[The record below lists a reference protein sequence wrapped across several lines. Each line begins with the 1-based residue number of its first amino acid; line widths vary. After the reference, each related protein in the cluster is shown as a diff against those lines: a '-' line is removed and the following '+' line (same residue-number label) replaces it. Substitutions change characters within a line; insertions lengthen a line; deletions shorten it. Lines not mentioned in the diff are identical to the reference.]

1 MNETAGGLAET
12 ANFIDNTGRIEK
24 GVEVGVVDRDGL
36 VPAGDDGAATTA
48 DKGRCVLDAGLVTGG
63 GVRQTGAAG

>member
-1 MNETAGGLAET
+1 MDETARGLAKT
-12 ANFIDNTGRIEK
+12 ANFIDNAGRIEK
-24 GVEVGVVDRDGL
+24 GVAVDVVDHNGL

-48 DKGRCVLDAGLVTGG
+48 DKGRCVLDVGLVTGG